1 MAQDSPDNADASA
14 AAPKKDGQKV
24 YLWSRSTQGHV
35 GEGAPGSE
43 TTTTTAAGAGA
54 APITPE
60 QQQPKK
66 LDPTKF
72 QANFPPQEGGA
83 QQGYPSITEAVKSI
97 KSDDFLNV
105 VQTPCARDGFLTGIA
120 SGAGVGGLRYV
131 MRGESPRPLPLRLVS
146 SYPLAFNRRSNEFFL
161 NHGDGHLDSF
171 NLPTTRF
178 THQGGKLGRRK
189 FPHRLHWTIRVLPVP
204 PAPGAPQDEEDG

>member
-1 MAQDSPDNADASA
+1 MAQDSPDNADASV

-35 GEGAPGSE
+35 GEGAPGSG
-43 TTTTTAAGAGA
+43 TPTPTTTAAGA

-72 QANFPPQEGGA
+72 QANFPPQEGDA

-105 VQTPCARDGFLTGIA
+105 VQTPCARDGFLTGIV
-120 SGAGVGGLRYV
+120 SGASVGGLRYV
-131 MRGESPRPLPLRLVS
+131 MRGSPIKAANWAVGSFLIGCIGQFEYCQYLRRQERHRMKRTVEVYQETMLEKRRRELDQLKQKQEAEEAAKAVS
-146 SYPLAFNRRSNEFFL
+146 QKAWY
-161 NHGDGHLDSF
+161 
-171 NLPTTRF
+171 
-178 THQGGKLGRRK
+178 K
-189 FPHRLHWTIRVLPVP
+189 FW
-204 PAPGAPQDEEDG
+204 